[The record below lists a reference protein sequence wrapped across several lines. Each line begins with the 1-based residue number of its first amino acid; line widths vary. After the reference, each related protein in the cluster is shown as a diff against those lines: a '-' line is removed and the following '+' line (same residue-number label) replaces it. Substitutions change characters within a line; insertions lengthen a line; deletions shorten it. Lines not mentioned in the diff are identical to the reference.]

1 MASIFNSLYV
11 GYSGLNASQIGI
23 DTTGH
28 NISNAETEGYTR
40 QRTIAVAA
48 SPLAINP
55 SGVGN
60 GVDVQSIE
68 RVYDDFVFSRY
79 TDISASKEYSAYE
92 TDTLETLSTYFPEID
107 GVGIKNDLT
116 NYYDSWQTLAD
127 NPDNTAVKTDLES
140 KAESLTKN
148 ISYTKQQVVDLQSQV
163 NEELAVDVNEVNR
176 LAKELAQIN
185 KSIDSVEAG
194 GTKGADKAND
204 LRDRRNVIEKD
215 LSRLI
220 GAKRTTDQLK
230 SNIQIDRNSNDIT
243 GSYTIQVDGFNIVDG
258 GTYHPIHMEKDKN
271 QYGFYELSYER
282 QDGTLIPMSGDISG
296 GRVGAMLDLRGH
308 NIDRTSGVPTD
319 GTLQNVIA
327 ELDSFASGLI
337 QTTNN
342 LYAQSASDR
351 FDSNTLDIDED
362 TPLINSTNNINTG
375 SFNVVVYDID
385 GNEVA
390 TREINIDYATS
401 MSDSDSGNSIKD
413 QIEANKDDNDDN
425 DANNDIDDYINF
437 DFGGAG
443 TSAVFSIDP
452 QKKADGY
459 TFAIVDNL
467 EDDKFGSGTN
477 FAGGFGFG
485 RFFDG
490 DNASNIRVNSELARD
505 PDKISAGDSPSDGDD
520 SVALDMIQQQYEE
533 YKFNVGD
540 SEYKETLYGMFD
552 VVATD
557 VGSKTNAALIR
568 EDTVSAQFSAVEME
582 YFSVSKVNTDEEMT
596 NLIKYQTAYG
606 AAAKVITTIDQ
617 MMDTLLGIKK

>member
-308 NIDRTSGVPTD
+308 DIDRTSGVPTD